1 MDPSAMLSLLKYAYT
16 LLCFQYTYTFYTYS
30 YIYIYICIYII
41 YIIYIYICI
50 HLYIYMYIHRLAF
63 TRKSL
68 QILYVLNTL
77 TLKNIFWKAKIIF
90 KNLEYSFLIESTKLK
105 AEHFHTKLPC
115 QKPMLRQIECGVQNG
130 LSQRTG
136 FSLDTTLFL
145 WTFVWV
151 IGLFVKNWFDV
162 PTTQMSLFIHNQ
174 FCRLVARWRQK
185 AVFTFAR
192 IPIRELLRN
201 KRLSRTVIE
210 PKYCTFLDRCFL
222 SNFVGLTFDN

>member
-30 YIYIYICIYII
+30 YIYIYIYVYIL
-41 YIIYIYICI
+41 YILYIYICI

-130 LSQRTG
+130 PITKNGVFPRHYSIFMKICLSYRT
-136 FSLDTTLFL
+136 
-145 WTFVWV
+145 
-151 IGLFVKNWFDV
+151 
-162 PTTQMSLFIHNQ
+162 
-174 FCRLVARWRQK
+174 FCK
-185 AVFTFAR
+185 
-192 IPIRELLRN
+192 EL
-201 KRLSRTVIE
+201 IW
-210 PKYCTFLDRCFL
+210 CTNYPNV
-222 SNFVGLTFDN
+222 SIYT